1 MLRRN
6 MLQKSEQGHKM
17 QDKWLGPYKTEK
29 KTLKTEHQDTKKNHD
44 TNFQLLNYFLCRV
57 ASRF

>member
-1 MLRRN
+1 

-29 KTLKTEHQDTKKNHD
+29 KTLKTEHQDTKKKND